1 MKPPSG
7 GSKALAMLLLLSM
20 VLLLVWLAGNRPRAQ
35 AAGPQREKIVIV
47 QQVDRQAGLST
58 RTVRVYIQEQP
69 DERLQCRRVW
79 QEDKCYRAEQ
89 GKA

>member
-20 VLLLVWLAGNRPRAQ
+20 VLLVWLAGNRPRAQ

-47 QQVDRQAGLST
+47 QQVNRQAGPDT

-69 DERLQCRRVW
+69 NERLQCRRVW
-79 QEDKCYRAEQ
+79 QEDRCHRAEP